1 MADLLDAASRTTETR
16 ISESLFGSGYA
27 GLGLGT
33 GCSVEQGDQGAIG
46 PSPTEA
52 TVILEVPS
60 VTTEFC
66 SFTPLQDTTTVTT
79 DPELM
84 QEILTLS
91 PSGVITTNPE
101 VIEDVSLLVFGEA
114 MTWGQIKT
122 IYSDGGPKED
132 H

>member
-1 MADLLDAASRTTETR
+1 MLLSSRHLGFGLRVGPRKSLASSAEMSKPRDHSRQTEDIVKSLVVLSGSAMAIMIA
-16 ISESLFGSGYA
+16 
-27 GLGLGT
+27 LGLGT

-84 QEILTLS
+84 QEILTLR
-91 PSGVITTNPE
+91 VCQEIT
-101 VIEDVSLLVFGEA
+101 D
-114 MTWGQIKT
+114 
-122 IYSDGGPKED
+122 
-132 H
+132 